1 MPPSMHTVLVE
12 AVDRADA
19 SGDPVTA
26 QAIADSLAVPESELS
41 GSLASLCQFELL
53 EATDRGYRPT
63 VTGRELLAADIRL
76 DDAVVL
82 EFVEE

>member
-19 SGDPVTA
+19 SGGPVTA
-26 QAIADSLAVPESELS
+26 QAIADSLAVPESALS
-41 GSLASLCQFELL
+41 GPLATLCQYELL

-63 VTGRELLAADIRL
+63 ITGRELLAADIEL
-76 DDAVVL
+76 DDTVVL
-82 EFVEE
+82 EFVDE